1 MEIVMII
8 YKRQRRKLLEQ
19 KIWHRI
25 LKVQELKRK
34 RNLYDINETQS
45 APSNEN
51 SSDDEVTIPTKF
63 PTPPNCQDAAFKK
76 QVLCQL
82 QLLNFKHTQM
92 SEDIQTIL
100 TKIAGQ
106 GDNLLLMNDEETIFH
121 KFDFPLK
128 NISELN
134 SVKHYLAD
142 DNNAIMMLLQIDQR
156 IHKNWRNY
164 IQANHKKNEFVIF
177 KRSNRKLQLD
187 WI

>member
-1 MEIVMII
+1 MSCI
-8 YKRQRRKLLEQ
+8 
-19 KIWHRI
+19 
-25 LKVQELKRK
+25 
-34 RNLYDINETQS
+34 DET
-45 APSNEN
+45 
-51 SSDDEVTIPTKF
+51 DDK
-63 PTPPNCQDAAFKK
+63 DAAFKK

-142 DNNAIMMLLQIDQR
+142 DNNAIMMIKEFTKIGGTTYKQTIKRMSLLFSNEVIENYSWIGFKGKNKFSLLR
-156 IHKNWRNY
+156 IAAVIIKAVQKTHGTITLCDIETAMKMWLVKAKFRN
-164 IQANHKKNEFVIF
+164 AKKA
-177 KRSNRKLQLD
+177 L
-187 WI
+187 